1 MKRRDFLINS
11 AGAGILAGAGLQS
24 NDLFGSVSGS
34 VADLPYD
41 LVAVK
46 GGEAEDMFEKAI
58 AALGGMKQFVKPNQ
72 DVVIKPNIGWD
83 STPERAANT
92 NPMLVA
98 KIVEHCLS
106 AGAKN
111 VFVFDHTCDNWQRCY
126 TNSGIEKAVKDAGG
140 KIVTGNS
147 ESMYQQVDIP
157 KGISLKKDKVHEL
170 ILSSDVFINVPV
182 LKHHNSTTI
191 TAALKNLMG
200 VVWDRGWWHNNNLP
214 QCIAD
219 FPTFRKPDLNIID
232 AYRVMKANGPKGV
245 SLADTITLKAQVI
258 STDIVAADV
267 AAIRLYGLEPNVIG
281 YMEKAQAAGVGT
293 MDLDSLKIS
302 RLAM

>member
-1 MKRRDFLINS
+1 MKRRDFINS
-11 AGAGILAGAGLQS
+11 SVGAGILAGAGLHS
-24 NDLFGSVSGS
+24 NNLFGSVAETR
-34 VADLPYD
+34 ADLPYD
-41 LVAVK
+41 LIAVR

-58 AALGGMKQFVKPNQ
+58 AELGGMKQFVKPNQ
-72 DVVIKPNIGWD
+72 NVVIKPNMAWD
-83 STPERAANT
+83 TTPERAANT
-92 NPMLVA
+92 NPKLVA
-98 KIVEHCLS
+98 KIVEHCLR

-111 VFVFDHTCDNWQRCY
+111 VYVFDHTCDSWQRCY

-140 KIVTGNS
+140 KVVTGNS
-147 ESMYQQVDIP
+147 ESMYQEVNIP

-191 TAALKNLMG
+191 TASLKNLMG
-200 VVWDRGWWHNNNLP
+200 VIWDRQWWHKNDLP

-219 FPTFRKPDLNIID
+219 FPTFRKPDLNIVD

-245 SLADTITLKAQVI
+245 SLSDTITLKAQVI

-281 YMEKAQAAGVGT
+281 YMEKAQAAGLGT
-293 MDLDSLKIS
+293 MNLDSLKIN